1 MYKKVCTMQTY
12 SDIIES
18 LPQQMQ
24 LPMLKL
30 MDRLR
35 DETLDTVKRSD
46 FEELRGVVTALGERV
61 SDLALAQKNSEKRL
75 SRVEIILQELAE
87 AQKKTAQRVEELAEA
102 QKRTE
107 QRVEELAEA
116 QKRTEQRVEE
126 LAEAQKRTEQ
136 RVEELVEAQR
146 NTEKTLNIVVK
157 EQKKIRKDFGGL
169 SDSIG
174 YSLEDR
180 AIKGL
185 PALLS
190 RDLGLKIETL
200 DRRFIEYPDGG
211 DDEINIYGE
220 GLIDEETVY
229 IIGESKS
236 QLGKRDVDRFTKFLA
251 RVSNHLGA
259 RVIPL
264 LVTYSVRPKVE
275 QYAREK
281 INGLSLYMSFEI

>member
-1 MYKKVCTMQTY
+1 MQTY

-18 LPQQMQ
+18 FPQQMQ

-35 DETLDTVKRSD
+35 EETLDTVKRSD
-46 FEELRGVVTALGERV
+46 FEELKGVLTALGERI
-61 SDLALAQKNSEKRL
+61 SDLALAHKNSEKRL
-75 SRVEIILQELAE
+75 TRVEVTLQELAE
-87 AQKKTAQRVEELAEA
+87 AQN
-102 QKRTE
+102 RTE

-116 QKRTEQRVEE
+116 Q
-126 LAEAQKRTEQ
+126 
-136 RVEELVEAQR
+136 R
-146 NTEKTLNIVVK
+146 NTEKTLRTVVK

-174 YSLEDR
+174 YGLEDR

-220 GLIDEETVY
+220 GLIGEEMVY

-259 RVIPL
+259 RLIPL
-264 LVTYSVRPKVE
+264 LVTYSVRPEVE
-275 QYAREK
+275 QYAREQIK
-281 INGLSLYMSFEI
+281 ELSLYMSFEI

>member
-1 MYKKVCTMQTY
+1 MQTY

-18 LPQQMQ
+18 FPQQMQ

-35 DETLDTVKRSD
+35 EETLDTVKRSD
-46 FEELRGVVTALGERV
+46 FEELKGVLTALGERI
-61 SDLALAQKNSEKRL
+61 SDLALAHKNSEKRL
-75 SRVEIILQELAE
+75 TRVEVTLQELAE
-87 AQKKTAQRVEELAEA
+87 AQRNSEKRLTRVEVTLQELAEA
-102 QKRTE
+102 QNRTE

-116 QKRTEQRVEE
+116 QNRTEQRVEE
-126 LAEAQKRTEQ
+126 LAEAQ
-136 RVEELVEAQR
+136 R
-146 NTEKTLNIVVK
+146 NTEKTLRTVVK

-174 YSLEDR
+174 YGLEDR

-220 GLIDEETVY
+220 GLIGEEMVY

-259 RVIPL
+259 RLIPL
-264 LVTYSVRPKVE
+264 LVTYSVRPEVE
-275 QYAREK
+275 QYAREQIK
-281 INGLSLYMSFEI
+281 ELSLYMSFEI

>member
-1 MYKKVCTMQTY
+1 MQTY

-18 LPQQMQ
+18 FPQEMQ

-35 DETLDTVKRSD
+35 EETLDTVKRSD
-46 FEELRGVVTALGERV
+46 FEELKGVLTALGERT
-61 SDLALAQKNSEKRL
+61 SDLALAHKNSEKRL
-75 SRVEIILQELAE
+75 TRIEVTLQ
-87 AQKKTAQRVEELAEA
+87 
-102 QKRTE
+102 
-107 QRVEELAEA
+107 
-116 QKRTEQRVEE
+116 E

-146 NTEKTLNIVVK
+146 NTEKTLRTVVK

-174 YSLEDR
+174 YGLEDK
-180 AIKGL
+180 AIRGL
-185 PALLS
+185 PNLLQ
-190 RDLGLKIETL
+190 RDLGLKIEAL

-211 DDEINIYGE
+211 DDEVNIYGE
-220 GLIDEETVY
+220 GLLNEEKVY

-236 QLGKRDVDRFTKFLA
+236 QLGKRDVDRFSRFLV

-259 RVIPL
+259 KVIPI

-275 QYAREK
+275 GYAKDK
-281 INGLSLYMSFEI
+281 IEGLRLYMSFEL

>member
-1 MYKKVCTMQTY
+1 MQTY

-87 AQKKTAQRVEELAEA
+87 AQKKTA
-102 QKRTE
+102 

-264 LVTYSVRPKVE
+264 LVTYSVPPKVE